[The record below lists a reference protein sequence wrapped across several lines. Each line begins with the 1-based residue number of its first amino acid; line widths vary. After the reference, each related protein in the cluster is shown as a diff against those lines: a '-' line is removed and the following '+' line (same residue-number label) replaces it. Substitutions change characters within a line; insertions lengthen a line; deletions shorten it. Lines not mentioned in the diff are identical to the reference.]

1 MEESI
6 KLAKWRDLTLD
17 YLKAFAIILVVLGHS
32 LQYGL
37 GEPNDGIFD
46 NWLMKFIY
54 SFHMPLFMMISGYL
68 FGFSV
73 KKHSFQENLL
83 EKLKSLLVPI
93 AIWSIPVTIID
104 IVKYSPERLNPW
116 DFLKS
121 YLNEFIGQFWF
132 LWAVLLCSVIV
143 LIANRFLKDSII
155 VYIIIFILT
164 FIIPNIIMV
173 DELYRFMFPLFV
185 LAYFISKHSILKDL
199 SKQKIYAT
207 TLISMV
213 VFIVLLFFYNQES
226 YIYISGHSLI
236 HKQNW
241 LHQLFVDIYR
251 IFIGIAGSAF
261 FWGLFSIISKY
272 IKGFLSK
279 VLMCLGTNTMG
290 IYIISWF
297 FSVYLLPEVVKE
309 YIGLNYGVVLLET
322 ILTSALCLI
331 LVFLIKKV
339 KFLNKLLLGGR

>member
-1 MEESI
+1 MY
-6 KLAKWRDLTLD
+6 KNRDLTLD

-37 GEPNDGIFD
+37 GQPNDGIFD

-73 KKHSFQENLL
+73 KKHSFKENLFG
-83 EKLKSLLVPI
+83 KLKSLLVPI
-93 AIWSIPVTIID
+93 AIWSIPVTFID
-104 IVKYSPERLNPW
+104 IIKYSPERLNPW
-116 DFLKS
+116 DFFKT

-132 LWAVLLCSVIV
+132 LWAVLLCSVVV
-143 LIANRFLKDSII
+143 LIVNRFLKDSII
-155 VYIIIFILT
+155 VYIVIFGLT

-185 LAYFISKHSILKDL
+185 FAYLISKYNIIKNISVRKV
-199 SKQKIYAT
+199 YAIT
-207 TLISMV
+207 IASMIIFIALLI
-213 VFIVLLFFYNQES
+213 FYNRES

-251 IFIGIAGSAF
+251 IVIGIAGAVF

-272 IKGFLSK
+272 IKGVLSK
-279 VLMCLGTNTMG
+279 VLICLGTNTMG
-290 IYIISWF
+290 IYIISF
-297 FSVYLLPEVVKE
+297 FISVYVLPEVVRD
-309 YIGLNYGVVLLET
+309 YIGLNYGIALLET
-322 ILTSALCLI
+322 ILTLVVCLVLI
-331 LVFLIKKV
+331 FLIKKV
-339 KFLNKLLLGGR
+339 KILDKLLLGGR

>member
-6 KLAKWRDLTLD
+6 KLAKWRDLNLD
-17 YLKAFAIILVVLGHS
+17 YLKAFAIILVVIGHCM
-32 LQYGL
+32 QDGL
-37 GEPNDGIFD
+37 GKPNDGIFD

-73 KKHSFQENLL
+73 KNHSFKDNLL
-83 EKLKSLLVPI
+83 GKLKSLLVPI
-93 AIWSIPVTIID
+93 AIWSIPVTFID
-104 IVKYSPERLNPW
+104 IIKYSPERLNPW
-116 DFLKS
+116 DFIKT

-132 LWAVLLCSVIV
+132 LWAVLLCSVVV
-143 LIANRFLKDSII
+143 LIVNRFLKDSII

-185 LAYFISKHSILKDL
+185 LAYFISKHNFLTDL
-199 SKQKIYAT
+199 SKQKIYAI
-207 TLISMV
+207 TLISLFG
-213 VFIVLLFFYNQES
+213 FIGLLLFYNRES
-226 YIYISGHSLI
+226 YIYMSGHSLLN
-236 HKQNW
+236 KQDW
-241 LHQLFVDIYR
+241 LHHLFVDIYR
-251 IFIGIAGSAF
+251 IVIGIAGSAF
-261 FWGLFSIISKY
+261 FWGFFSIISKY

-322 ILTSALCLI
+322 ILTLALCLI

-339 KFLNKLLLGGR
+339 KFLDKLLLGGR